1 MPTLHAIRYTCP
13 TRRPPGLRSRPAH
26 PLISRVDG
34 PGSVGSNCG
43 VQPDR
48 RSDTISFGSRQ
59 VSTKTRWLIVVVMLA
74 IALAWAITVTMHYR
88 ADVTSL
94 RRELRAARLP
104 APATVASPIILSV
117 STAALPASGTL
128 RGSIMAITAI
138 SARSLKTVLVTAQ
151 IVGARPNSR
160 YELLGGDCVGS
171 ATTRTW
177 ASGVT
182 NADGSAQLAGPSMT
196 ISSSRHEYYFSLDL
210 RGRLSSPGPAAH
222 GYFGQPHGLS
232 SVRPDVA
239 PCAP

>member
-1 MPTLHAIRYTCP
+1 
-13 TRRPPGLRSRPAH
+13 
-26 PLISRVDG
+26 
-34 PGSVGSNCG
+34 
-43 VQPDR
+43 
-48 RSDTISFGSRQ
+48 
-59 VSTKTRWLIVVVMLA
+59 MLA
-74 IALAWAITVTMHYR
+74 IALAWAITATMHYR
-88 ADVTSL
+88 VDVTSL
-94 RRELRAARLP
+94 RREPRAARLP

-222 GYFGQPHGLS
+222 GYLGSLTAFPPSGQTLHRVPHDQTKLPGWAHIHDHFAGVTRRHLGN
-232 SVRPDVA
+232 
-239 PCAP
+239 